1 MKKIFKAAAAL
12 LLTMAVAM
20 GCAVGSMAEDT
31 GEIFMSSYFIDP
43 SKGNTVLEVWDK
55 NPNNVK
61 KSANGNTVYL
71 TICDSRVDDK
81 MGALIASSLDT
92 NEKVAAE
99 NSAKEEDKLIRFVTD
114 GSNYSANWKLAK
126 NEYYDITYTNGSL
139 VYTIVASNVNW
150 YGDSN
155 DISVNVIYNTSK
167 LTDLQKLVDSA
178 FGAFKELKIAGVKGR
193 LSEFVTKS
201 YTSPAPEPTAT
212 PEPTPTPT
220 PEPNLRTSGLIVRS
234 TSIGGTTVEA
244 GDDFTLSLEI
254 YATASGT
261 ENLCDVLVAI
271 NPADGVTL
279 ASGSST
285 QYIGTMAPGASAN
298 VTFPM
303 HAQNS
308 FTGGTSTVS
317 VSLSASGEK
326 SGSPAQATGTN
337 VTVPVI
343 QPERF
348 EISKLEVPDPI
359 TAGEENFCTI
369 TFVNKGKNAI
379 NNLTLTMTGSNLQE
393 AEQSEYVG
401 NLAAGTEKS
410 VDFNLCALEPGQVG
424 GVIALEYEDSTGQQ
438 VLMTQNFGTNVEEAY
453 SWDAWEDPGMVDPMP
468 EEEKPGLPWWAWA
481 AIVIGV
487 MGVGTGAFVFVKKR
501 RAKAAAEALD
511 EDF

>member
-1 MKKIFKAAAAL
+1 MKHFAKKTAAFLMAL
-12 LLTMAVAM
+12 ALAV
-20 GCAVGSMAEDT
+20 GCAAGVMAA
-31 GEIFMSSYFIDP
+31 GEIYITGYTGPTGGNTILEYKDGNLADIVKRANKNQVYLFVKDTRITDTAVGTAIEETYKVTPTIADDDKVTISARTTGKDFAASWEVVVDDTMPVKYDTTEQALTYTIRTNNLEWLGGGTMLDVDIFY
-43 SKGNTVLEVWDK
+43 SKGGLEVMSISQILSGFGTK
-55 NPNNVK
+55 N
-61 KSANGNTVYL
+61 
-71 TICDSRVDDK
+71 I
-81 MGALIASSLDT
+81 
-92 NEKVAAE
+92 
-99 NSAKEEDKLIRFVTD
+99 
-114 GSNYSANWKLAK
+114 
-126 NEYYDITYTNGSL
+126 IT
-139 VYTIVASNVNW
+139 
-150 YGDSN
+150 
-155 DISVNVIYNTSK
+155 
-167 LTDLQKLVDSA
+167 
-178 FGAFKELKIAGVKGR
+178 
-193 LSEFVTKS
+193 
-201 YTSPAPEPTAT
+201 PAPEPTAT

-220 PEPNLRTSGLIVRS
+220 PEPTLRTSGLIVRS

-244 GDDFTLSLEI
+244 GDDFTLTLEI

-285 QYIGTMAPGASAN
+285 QYIGTMAPGASTN
-298 VTFPM
+298 VSFPM

-317 VSLSASGEK
+317 VSLSASGERT
-326 SGSPAQATGTN
+326 GSSAQATGTN

-348 EISKLEVPDPI
+348 EISKLEVPNPI

-393 AEQSEYVG
+393 NEQSEYVG
-401 NLAAGTEKS
+401 NLPAGTEKS
-410 VDFNLCALEPGQVG
+410 VDFNLCALEPGQLS

-453 SWDAWEDPGMVDPMP
+453 VWDPWSDPGMMDDPMMDEP
-468 EEEKPGLPWWAWA
+468 KPGLPWWAWA

-487 MGVGTGAFVFVKKR
+487 MGVGSGAFVFVKKR